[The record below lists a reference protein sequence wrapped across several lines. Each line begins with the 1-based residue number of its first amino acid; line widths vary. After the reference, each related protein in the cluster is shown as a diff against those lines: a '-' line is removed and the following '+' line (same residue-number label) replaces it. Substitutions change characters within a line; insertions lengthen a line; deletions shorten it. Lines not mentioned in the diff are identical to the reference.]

1 MWPFDRLDS
10 IENKLDAILRVLQEI
25 LRKEITMSAELD
37 ALTVQVKAN
46 TDVEASAV
54 ALLQGLSAQI
64 AAAKTDPVALQALA
78 DSLKA
83 SAQGLADAIVANT
96 PSA

>member
-64 AAAKTDPVALQALA
+64 EAAKTDPTALQTLA
-78 DSLKA
+78 DSLKT

>member
-64 AAAKTDPVALQALA
+64 EAAKTDPAALQTLA
-78 DSLKA
+78 DSLKT